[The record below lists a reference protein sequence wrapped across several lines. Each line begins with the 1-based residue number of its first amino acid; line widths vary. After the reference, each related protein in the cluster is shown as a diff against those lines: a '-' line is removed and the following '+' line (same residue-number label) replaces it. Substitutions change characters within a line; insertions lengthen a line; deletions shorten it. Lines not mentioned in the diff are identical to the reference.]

1 MRAAARPAR
10 PLVRMRCNGKE
21 FGLALQIRESFE
33 VAAPVGAVW
42 AFINDPQNVVACMPG
57 AALERIVDE
66 RQFIGSVK
74 LKIGAVSA
82 QYQGTITYTEADRE
96 QGLVKMLATGNE
108 RGGGTVSGTI
118 VTQLEALGPQA
129 TRVSCESSIDLT
141 GKIVQVGRGMIEGVS
156 AQIIKKY
163 VGNVRALLEA
173 PQPAAG
179 AAADTTGQAAPGQAA
194 ADALPG
200 QAQPAA
206 LPAPAPVRAAP
217 AKEDS
222 INVLAVV
229 FKVLMDRIR
238 AFFRRVFGRA

>member
-1 MRAAARPAR
+1 M
-10 PLVRMRCNGKE
+10 
-21 FGLALQIRESFE
+21 ALQIRESFE
-33 VAAPVGAVW
+33 VAAPLDAVW
-42 AFINDPQNVVACMPG
+42 TFINDPHNVVACMPG

-82 QYQGTITYTEADRE
+82 QYQGTITYTETDRG

-129 TRVSCESSIDLT
+129 TRVNCESSIDLT
-141 GKIVQVGRGMIEGVS
+141 GKIIQVGRGMIEGVS

-163 VGNVRALLEA
+163 VGNVRALLETA
-173 PQPAAG
+173 PAAAPAAPDGAGAAG
-179 AAADTTGQAAPGQAA
+179 AAGADSAAGTAPPA
-194 ADALPG
+194 
-200 QAQPAA
+200 AQPAA
-206 LPAPAPVRAAP
+206 APLRAAP

-229 FKVLMDRIR
+229 FKVLMDRVR
-238 AFFRRVFGRA
+238 AFFRRIFGRA